1 MMGTKISKFWV
12 AKEVREYLRGYPEDS
27 IPKEVVMNM
36 LDHFTYYID
45 IPDDMEERYFN
56 HENQEVSIREYMR
69 DCMAMLEL
77 EEEEK
82 KKNG

>member
-1 MMGTKISKFWV
+1 MEAKISKFWV

-45 IPDDMEERYFN
+45 IPDNMEESNFGKEEKAIY
-56 HENQEVSIREYMR
+56 IREYMR
-69 DCMAMLEL
+69 DCKAMLE
-77 EEEEK
+77 EK
-82 KKNG
+82 EKEKNG

>member
-1 MMGTKISKFWV
+1 MEAKISKFWV

-45 IPDDMEERYFN
+45 IPDNMEEHYFG
-56 HENQEVSIREYMR
+56 QEEKAIYLREYTR
-69 DCMAMLEL
+69 DCEAMLE
-77 EEEEK
+77 EKEK